1 MKSKPVASHE
11 IFKKASTKKAKG
23 SKTGQKADKKIHSVG
38 PPITRSLRDTNR
50 RWFVAIFLIAFALRL
65 IYLFQIDSIPLFNHL
80 AGDARTY
87 DEWGQ
92 RIAAGDWLGT
102 GVFYQAPLY
111 PYFLGFAQL
120 FFGRNLWLVRLIQ
133 ITLGALS
140 CSLIFLIG
148 QQLFSRQAGI
158 ISGFILAAY
167 GPALFFDGLIEKSI
181 FDLFLLAVIL
191 FLVFCAADGAYGAK
205 WLGVGAVLGLLALS
219 RENALIL
226 VLVVPCWI
234 ALSSPPLSSAARLRH
249 IALFFAGLLLVL
261 LPVGLRNL
269 GVGGEF
275 KLTTSQFGPNF
286 YIGNNPAAD
295 GTYNSVR
302 SMIGEPQLEGPDAT
316 RLAERALQRSL
327 TPGEV
332 SSYWFGKSLDYIKTH
347 PLDWLRLS
355 AKKWMLVWNAR
366 EIEDSDDFY
375 IYRQWS
381 WLLGVLGRLNHFGI
395 LAPLAAVGLLLS
407 FGRWRRLWL
416 LYAMILALAASVA
429 VFYVFGRYRF
439 PLVPLLVLFAG
450 AGLVQ
455 IINFYKAAAWRPL
468 FGTTAVFC
476 ACAIFTN
483 WPIFG
488 FSGAGAAGHN
498 NLSNAYYK
506 QGKIDDAVQT
516 ALRAIELE
524 PEYGIAHYN
533 IGNLYAGQGKF
544 ALAQRHFEE
553 ALRIYPNYAE
563 VRSNLGQLLAERGD
577 LQAGIEQFR
586 TAIALNPALSRAHLN
601 LGVALAKQGRIDEA
615 DAPLREAAR
624 LTPESAQTRFYLGSV
639 YAAQNKYDLAAQSFK
654 DALQIDS
661 SFAAAHQSLAQLL
674 SAQGKKEEAM
684 EHYKEAIRLINR
696 RKGAPNTP

>member
-1 MKSKPVASHE
+1 M
-11 IFKKASTKKAKG
+11 KKASRQRERIKNRKAAG
-23 SKTGQKADKKIHSVG
+23 ATAELPGRMNSHRTHFWFLTIFSV
-38 PPITRSLRDTNR
+38 
-50 RWFVAIFLIAFALRL
+50 AFTLRL
-65 IYLFQIDSIPLFNHL
+65 IYLLQIDSIPLFYHL

-111 PYFLGFAQL
+111 PYFLGLVQF
-120 FFGRNLWLVRLIQ
+120 FFGSNLWLVRLIQ

-140 CSLIFLIG
+140 CSLIFLVG
-148 QQLFSRQAGI
+148 QRLFSRQAGI
-158 ISGFILAAY
+158 ISGFILATY

-191 FLVFCAADGAYGAK
+191 FLIFCAGDGAHRAK
-205 WLGVGAVLGLLALS
+205 WLAVGALLGLLALS

-234 ALSSPPLSSAARLRH
+234 ALSPAPPSSTRLRR
-249 IALFFAGLLLVL
+249 IGLFFAGLFLVL

-275 KLTTSQFGPNF
+275 KLTTSQLGPNF

-295 GTYNSVR
+295 GRYNSVR
-302 SMIGEPQLEGPDAT
+302 DMIGEPQLEGPDAK

-332 SSYWFGKSLDYIKTH
+332 SSYWLGKSWDYIKTH
-347 PLDWLRLS
+347 PLDWLRLL

-381 WLLGVLGRLNHFGI
+381 WLLGLLGRLNHFGV
-395 LAPLAAVGLLLS
+395 LAPLAGVGLLLS
-407 FGRWRRLWL
+407 FGQWRRLWL
-416 LYAMILALAASVA
+416 LYAMVLALAASVA
-429 VFYVFGRYRF
+429 AFYVFGRYRF

-450 AGLVQ
+450 AGLMQ
-455 IINFYKAAAWRPL
+455 IINFYNAAAWRPL
-468 FGTTAVFC
+468 FGAMAVFC

-488 FSGAGAAGHN
+488 FSGPGAAGYN

-506 QGKIDDAVQT
+506 QGKIDDAIQT
-516 ALRAIELE
+516 ALKAVELE
-524 PEYGIAHYN
+524 PRYGVAHYN
-533 IGNLYAGQGKF
+533 IGNMYAGQGKF

-577 LQAGIEQFR
+577 LRAGIEQFR

-601 LGVALAKQGRIDEA
+601 LGVALAKQGRIHEA

-624 LTPESAQTRFYLGSV
+624 LMPQSAETRFYLGSV
-639 YAAQNKYDLAAQSFK
+639 YAAQNRYDLAAQSFN
-654 DALQIDS
+654 DALQIDR

-684 EHYKEAIRLINR
+684 EHYKEAVRLIKR
-696 RKGAPNTP
+696 QRGAPNAP

>member
-1 MKSKPVASHE
+1 M
-11 IFKKASTKKAKG
+11 KKASRQQERKLKTKKTASG
-23 SKTGQKADKKIHSVG
+23 AAESRTGIDTER
-38 PPITRSLRDTNR
+38 TRF
-50 RWFVAIFLIAFALRL
+50 WFLTIFTAAFTLRL
-65 IYLFQIDSIPLFNHL
+65 IYLFQIDTIPLFEHL

-87 DEWGQ
+87 YEWGQ

-111 PYFLGFAQL
+111 PYFLGILQF
-120 FFGRNLWLVRLIQ
+120 FFGETLWLVRLLQ

-158 ISGFILAAY
+158 ISGSILAGY

-181 FDLFLLAVIL
+181 LDLFLLTVML
-191 FLVFCAADGAYGAK
+191 FLIFCTGDGVHRAK

-234 ALSSPPLSSAARLRH
+234 ALSSPSVSPTARLRRTG
-249 IALFFAGLLLVL
+249 LFFAGLTLVL

-269 GVGGEF
+269 AVGGEF
-275 KLTTSQFGPNF
+275 KLTTSQLGPNF

-295 GTYNSVR
+295 GTYNSIR
-302 SMIGEPQLEGPDAT
+302 GMLGEPQLEGPDAK
-316 RLAERALQRSL
+316 RLAERALHRSL
-327 TPGEV
+327 SPGEV
-332 SSYWFGKSLDYIKTH
+332 SSYWLGKSLEYIKTQ
-347 PLDWLRLS
+347 PLDWLGLW
-355 AKKWMLVWNAR
+355 AKKWTLVWNAR

-381 WLLGVLGRLNHFGI
+381 SLLSVFSRLNHFGV

-407 FGRWRRLWL
+407 VGQWRRLWL
-416 LYAMILALAASVA
+416 LYAMILALATSVTL
-429 VFYVFGRYRF
+429 FYVFGRYRF
-439 PLVPLLVLFAG
+439 PLVPLLVVFAG
-450 AGLVQ
+450 AGLMQ
-455 IINFYKAAAWRPL
+455 IINFYKDQLWRPL
-468 FGTTAVFC
+468 FGATAVFC
-476 ACAIFTN
+476 ACAVFTN
-483 WPIFG
+483 WPVFG
-488 FSGAGAAGHN
+488 FSGPGAAGYN

-506 QGKIDDAVQT
+506 QGKVEEAIQT
-516 ALRAIELE
+516 ALKAIELE
-524 PEYGIAHYN
+524 PKYGVAHYN

-553 ALRIYPNYAE
+553 ALRIYPNYAD
-563 VRSNLGQLLAERGD
+563 VRANLGQLLAERGD

-586 TAIALNPALSRAHLN
+586 RAIALDPALARAHLN
-601 LGVALAKQGRIDEA
+601 LGVALAKQGQLDEA

-624 LTPESAQTRFYLGSV
+624 LMPQSAETRFYLGSV
-639 YAAQNKYDLAAQSFK
+639 YAAQNRFDLAAQSLK
-654 DALQIDS
+654 NALQIDR
-661 SFAAAHQSLAQLL
+661 SFAAAHESLARVL

-684 EHYKEAIRLINR
+684 KHYQEAIRLISAR
-696 RKGAPNTP
+696 RGGPKAP